1 VRPRRPPREYS
12 SLLARSSNWG
22 SVMHHIPFG
31 RSLTFDPDTLKKLGE
46 TFDKAWAA
54 IAGNFTG
61 SSRDAARLQLATI
74 ILEFAADGDCNLL
87 ELKCRAIGAMRL
99 PRAA

>member
-1 VRPRRPPREYS
+1 
-12 SLLARSSNWG
+12 
-22 SVMHHIPFG
+22 MHHTPFG
-31 RSLTFDPDTLKKLGE
+31 RSLTYDPDTLKKIGE
-46 TFDKAWAA
+46 IFDTAWAA
-54 IAGNFTG
+54 IAGNFAG
-61 SSRDAARLQLATI
+61 SSCDAARLQLATI

>member
-1 VRPRRPPREYS
+1 
-12 SLLARSSNWG
+12 
-22 SVMHHIPFG
+22 MHHIPFG

-61 SSRDAARLQLATI
+61 SSRDAAR
-74 ILEFAADGDCNLL
+74 
-87 ELKCRAIGAMRL
+87 
-99 PRAA
+99 

>member
-1 VRPRRPPREYS
+1 MRPRRPRREPP
-12 SLLARSSNWG
+12 LLAKRWIWG
-22 SVMHHIPFG
+22 SVMHPL
-31 RSLTFDPDTLKKLGE
+31 RQLTYDPDTLKKLAE
-46 TFDKAWAA
+46 TFDGLGL

-61 SSRDAARLQLATI
+61 SSCDAARLQLATI

-87 ELKCRAIGAMRL
+87 ELKCRAIGAMQL